1 MNLMGQVDHPLRLIG
16 SDPMATVQIDMA
28 EFRVKVLP
36 RSSRNQIAGTEN
48 GVIKVK
54 LTAPPIDGKAN
65 DALKGFLAKRLRVAK
80 KNVQIIS
87 GERSKIKSVRV
98 HGISPDD
105 VTRLLEGDA

>member
-1 MNLMGQVDHPLRLIG
+1 MNVIGRVDHPLSLIG
-16 SDPMATVQIDMA
+16 SAPMAKVQIDKA
-28 EFRVKVLP
+28 EIRVKVLP

-48 GVIKVK
+48 GVIRVK

-65 DALKGFLAKRLRVAK
+65 DALIGFLAKRFRVAK